1 MNALTDEQ
9 RARHVAMTKRL
20 LAHAKREDLPDGYE
34 FNSAL
39 GAVALAL
46 SAMLSLN
53 VILGIYNL
61 IPLPPLDGAAVVEGF
76 GPSVIRRFYDV
87 VRSNPLYQVLGLVIS
102 WRLFPYIAEPAQR
115 ALARVLYS

>member
-1 MNALTDEQ
+1 MSGGGTVVGL
-9 RARHVAMTKRL
+9 VA
-20 LAHAKREDLPDGYE
+20 LPDGYE

-76 GPSVIRRFYDV
+76 GPSAIRRFYDV

-115 ALARVLYS
+115 ALARALYS